1 MQEACTRH
9 QCVDDSMLHQ
19 KLSVKEINAIN
30 TFACVVLWQ
39 GISAYPNDTKT
50 NINDILY
57 IK

>member
-9 QCVDDSMLHQ
+9 QCVDASILHQ

-39 GISAYPNDTKT
+39 GISAYINDTKT
-50 NINDILY
+50 NIKDILY
-57 IK
+57 LK